1 MRCEFAMDPRA
12 ARVASVQLG
21 VVVPAFLDERR
32 RRALLAVVDHCT
44 VHNSIRQ
51 DPEVG
56 IRTQIHSL
64 AA

>member
-1 MRCEFAMDPRA
+1 MRGTGEPFWR
-12 ARVASVQLG
+12 SSTI
-21 VVVPAFLDERR
+21 
-32 RRALLAVVDHCT
+32 CT

-56 IRTQIHSL
+56 IRMEIHSL

>member
-1 MRCEFAMDPRA
+1 MRCEFAMDARA
-12 ARVASVQLG
+12 TRVASVQLG
-21 VVVPAFLDERR
+21 VVVPAFLHETH

-51 DPEVG
+51 NPEVG
-56 IRTQIHSL
+56 TRTQIHSL

>member
-1 MRCEFAMDPRA
+1 
-12 ARVASVQLG
+12 VQLG
-21 VVVPAFLDERR
+21 VVVPAFLNEGH

-51 DPEVG
+51 GPEVG
-56 IRTQIHSL
+56 IRMEIHSL